1 MPIVTVQL
9 TREGT
14 EPGVNHVTAEQKAA
28 IYKGMSEVLLDVL
41 GKPLEWTWVV
51 FEEVEMENWGLGRD
65 ARRRIPQVAGREGRL
80 SPHRVSRKAYWGFGR
95 DGFVSDVGSHDV

>member
-14 EPGVNHVTAEQKAA
+14 EPGVDRVTPEQKAA

-41 GKPLEWTWVV
+41 GKPLDWTWVV
-51 FEEVEMENWGLGRD
+51 FQEVEMENWGWGGMPVAEYRERL
-65 ARRRIPQVAGREGRL
+65 ARKSG
-80 SPHRVSRKAYWGFGR
+80 
-95 DGFVSDVGSHDV
+95 